1 MQNRLITSSLRNYD
15 YLIIFKLFLKIII
28 KQCSTDAIVL
38 YIGKNK
44 LANNVCQLSLK
55 PYIL

>member
-44 LANNVCQLSLK
+44 LATNVCQLSLK

>member
-28 KQCSTDAIVL
+28 KQCSTDAFVL

-44 LANNVCQLSLK
+44 LAKNVCQLSLK